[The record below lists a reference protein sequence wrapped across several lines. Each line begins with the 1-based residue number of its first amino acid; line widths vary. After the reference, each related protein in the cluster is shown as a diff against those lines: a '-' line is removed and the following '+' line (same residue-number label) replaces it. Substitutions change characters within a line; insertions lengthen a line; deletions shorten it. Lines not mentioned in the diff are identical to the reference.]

1 MEETGKKPTN
11 AGTKKPDGV
20 VQLLVYEDTFEVQMT
35 ESIDVLTLASLLYAT
50 LEYIEFSIGSID
62 KPDEMMLQ

>member
-1 MEETGKKPTN
+1 MDETGKKPTK
-11 AGTKKPDGV
+11 KKPDGV

-35 ESIDVLTLASLLYAT
+35 EGIDILTLASLLYAT
-50 LEYIEFSIGSID
+50 LEYIELSVGSID